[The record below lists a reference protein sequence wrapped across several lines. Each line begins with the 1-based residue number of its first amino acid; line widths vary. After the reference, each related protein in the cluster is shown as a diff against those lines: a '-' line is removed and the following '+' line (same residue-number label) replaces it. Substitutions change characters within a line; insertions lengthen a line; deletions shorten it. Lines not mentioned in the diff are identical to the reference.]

1 MRRALAA
8 LALCLALPLGAKTL
22 WVVGAGAPL
31 DAPAAAEWL
40 GEFLGEEVQVVDE
53 GVDFLAAWAN
63 DPDPARDALLR
74 ADTLLVTLPPGEP
87 GPLALAGLR
96 ALAARRPAQ
105 APRPLLVAAQKPVY
119 QMSGLCDD
127 RALVRAAR
135 LAQAAGCAFAAPP
148 KVWERVYTDDTFYN
162 GRVPKGPRAEA
173 YVLAAAAAL
182 ALRGADAPL
191 PPFPGLHPE
200 VAEDLVDSI
209 RDGHAQTADLPL
221 LAARLA
227 APALPL
233 RTGNAFTA
241 VLHDGAFERALGA
254 WLLRLAQADGRDL
267 TLRYTTERDLE
278 TGLPCLFRTAL
289 PPAKPLPQ
297 ALLYTRPPFPTAEE
311 ELANLPAILRADAA
325 KPNWMPFPLAVAEL
339 SRRLPSLPVYDG
351 ARPTEPAAAMF
362 AAMVYL
368 RWTGAAV
375 IPADCTQAEAL
386 AIDTGLDVALRAAT
400 LSPEPNA
407 VLCRPLGQGRYA
419 FSLWRAPKEK
429 VTLALALDDPAA
441 EVRPA
446 ELTFAPRA
454 FWQRQ
459 TAEAPAGRLL
469 LWKAQPALPGQTTG
483 ARETR

>member
-8 LALCLALPLGAKTL
+8 LTLCLALPLWAKTL
-22 WVVGAGAPL
+22 WVVGEGASL

-40 GEFLGEEVQVVDE
+40 GQILGEEVQVVDQ
-53 GVDFLAAWAN
+53 GVGLLAAWAN
-63 DPDPARDALLR
+63 DPDPARAALLQ
-74 ADTLLVTLPPGEP
+74 ADALLVTLPPGEP
-87 GPLALAGLR
+87 EALALAGLR
-96 ALAARRPAQ
+96 ALRARRPPQ
-105 APRPLLVAAQKPVY
+105 AAAPLLVAAQKPVY

-148 KVWERVYTDDTFYN
+148 KVWERVYTDDTFYD
-162 GRVPKGPRAEA
+162 GRVPKGPRVEA
-173 YVLAAAAAL
+173 YVQAAAAAL
-182 ALRGADAPL
+182 ALRGGDAPL
-191 PPFPGLHPE
+191 PPFPGIHPE
-200 VAEDLVDSI
+200 VAEAFVDSI
-209 RDGHAQTADLPL
+209 RDGHAQVGDLSL
-221 LAARLA
+221 LAGRLT

-241 VLHDGAFERALGA
+241 VLHDGAFERAIGE
-254 WLLRLAQADGRDL
+254 WLLRLAKADGRDL

-311 ELANLPAILRADAA
+311 ELANLAAILRADAS
-325 KPNWMPFPLAVAEL
+325 KPNWLPFPLAVAEL
-339 SRRLPSLPVYDG
+339 SRRLPGQPVYDG
-351 ARPTEPAAAMF
+351 PRPTAPAAAMF

-375 IPADCTQAEAL
+375 IPPDCGQAEAL
-386 AIDTGLDVALRAAT
+386 AIDTGLDVVLRAAS

-419 FSLWRAPKEK
+419 FSLWRAPREK
-429 VTLALALDDPAA
+429 VTLDLALDDPGAA
-441 EVRPA
+441 VRPA
-446 ELTFAPRA
+446 SLTFAPRA

-469 LWKAQPALPGQTTG
+469 LWKLQPALPGQTTG